1 MVQTNCLKEKIVV
14 ITGPTAIGKS
24 DLAVEIAKIF
34 NGEVISAD
42 SMQIYKGLNIGTGKI
57 TVEEMQSVRHHLID
71 VVMPNEEFSVSDFVE
86 KAKATITDIISRGKL
101 PIIVGGTGFYLN
113 GLLNGYNF
121 STTAKN
127 DEIRQKWNNVC
138 NEKGKEYV
146 YEKLKEVDPVSATQI
161 NVNDSKRVI
170 RALEIY
176 ETTGKVRGEVSTE
189 EKNSYDSIMIVLD
202 TDRQLLYERI
212 NKRVDKMFNLGLVDE
227 VAQFVDLKN
236 YQSMQAI
243 GYKEIVEYLENKITL
258 DEAKELVKKN
268 SRNYAKRQM
277 TFFRW
282 IKTDNKFFINVAE
295 KNLIIEKITHFINNW
310 YTMSDIIGK
319 NGAK

>member
-1 MVQTNCLKEKIVV
+1 MVQKNSLKEKIIV
-14 ITGPTAIGKS
+14 ITGPTAVGKS

-34 NGEVISAD
+34 DGEIISAD

-57 TVEEMQSVRHHLID
+57 TEEEMQGVKHHLID
-71 VVMPNEEFSVSDFVE
+71 IVSAGNEFSVSDFVE
-86 KAKATITDIISRGKL
+86 MAKNTITEIISRGKL

-127 DEIRQKWNNVC
+127 DEIREKWNAIC
-138 NEKGKEYV
+138 AEKGKEYV

-176 ETTGKVRGEVSTE
+176 ESTGKVRGEISSE
-189 EKNSYDSIMIVLD
+189 IKNSYDSIMIVLD

-212 NKRVDKMFNLGLVDE
+212 NKRVDKMFNLGLVKE
-227 VAQFVDLKN
+227 VAQFVEYKN
-236 YQSMQAI
+236 CQSMQAI
-243 GYKEIVEYLENKITL
+243 GYKEIMEHLEGNISLQDT
-258 DEAKELVKKN
+258 KELVKKN

-282 IKTDNKFFINVAE
+282 IKTENKYFISPDKKDE
-295 KNLIIEKITHFINNW
+295 IIDKISQFIRF
-310 YTMSDIIGK
+310 
-319 NGAK
+319 